1 MPKTSNIRWRK
12 KDFER
17 IANVAR
23 RFNSKITRLTKAN
36 PELSNFYPERINTKD
51 LRSITKRQDFNRT
64 IKSYER
70 FFRKGSEELKR
81 SDSGYFITEWEFNEA
96 VIKLRTL
103 NRRNTIERNKISPS
117 TERGTMGL
125 VEKNNIRNY
134 NLNFNKRSLE
144 EFRRFETFLEKTL
157 SVSYLDEKI
166 KLYKKNYIDSIKRN
180 LADHPYQQILID
192 LINDLD
198 IDTLIEGA
206 SYSPQLQIQFTSLPT
221 NDYNIVAEE
230 TLNYWIDFLREKN
243 IESEVLRG
251 F

>member
-51 LRSITKRQDFNRT
+51 LRSINNRQDFNKK

-70 FFRKGSEELKR
+70 FLKKGSEKLKQ
-81 SDSGYFITEWEFNEA
+81 SNKGYLVTNWEFNEA
-96 VIKLRTL
+96 AINLRLL
-103 NRRNTIERNKISPS
+103 NRKNKIKYNKISPS

-125 VEKNNIRNY
+125 VEKNNIRKY

-144 EFRRFETFLEKTL
+144 EFRRFETFLEKSL

-166 KLYKKNYIDSIKRN
+166 KRYKKNYIDSIKRN

-192 LINDLD
+192 LINELD

-206 SYSPQLQIQFTSLPT
+206 SYSPQLQIQFVSLPT

-230 TLNYWIDFLREKN
+230 TLQYWIDFLREKN